1 MPIQRKGRIPRR
13 KRGTDMER
21 TQVTAGIVAYGGAD
35 EVAAAARSVAQHTQ
49 GADLRLVVL
58 DNASPD
64 GAGKALA
71 AMDWP
76 ENVQVECSDK
86 NLGFGQGHNRI
97 FRKLNSDGLS
107 QYHAVINPDITLDSD
122 AITAICGWMD
132 QHPDVAM
139 VTPRLLFPDGREQ
152 QTPKRFPSLVAL
164 AARQLRLPFLKKAE
178 EHYLMLDEDL
188 SQPTDVGFCSGCFF
202 VMRSEVYQ
210 KMGGFDPRY
219 FVYVEDADITRQ
231 ALQYGRAVYL
241 PLVSVYHAWHRDA
254 NKKLKNFLM
263 QLGSMFKYW
272 RKWGF
277 KLF

>member
-1 MPIQRKGRIPRR
+1 
-13 KRGTDMER
+13 
-21 TQVTAGIVAYGGAD
+21 
-35 EVAAAARSVAQHTQ
+35 
-49 GADLRLVVL
+49 
-58 DNASPD
+58 
-64 GAGKALA
+64 
-71 AMDWP
+71 
-76 ENVQVECSDK
+76 
-86 NLGFGQGHNRI
+86 
-97 FRKLNSDGLS
+97 
-107 QYHAVINPDITLDSD
+107 
-122 AITAICGWMD
+122 
-132 QHPDVAM
+132 
-139 VTPRLLFPDGREQ
+139 
-152 QTPKRFPSLVAL
+152 
-164 AARQLRLPFLKKAE
+164 
-178 EHYLMLDEDL
+178 MLDEDL